1 MEVIAINPAETEL
14 AEFSDA
20 VFQVIQR
27 GTIAAPDPN
36 LLTDDFVNPRASI
49 LLQYDD
55 WSISKDKLMW
65 DL

>member
-1 MEVIAINPAETEL
+1 MWVHLFDEMEVIAINPAETEL

-55 WSISKDKLMW
+55 
-65 DL
+65 